1 MTKAQAAFCV
11 ALTIG
16 LTVYGQLVVKW
27 QVLQAGE
34 FPGALGDRV
43 EFMLRLLANPWII
56 SVFAAAAIAALAWM
70 AAMTR
75 LELSVAYPFVATTF
89 ALVLILSGVF
99 FDEAI
104 TTAKTLGVGL
114 IILGIVVA
122 SR

>member
-27 QVLQAGE
+27 QVLQAGD
-34 FPGALGDRV
+34 FPAALGDRV
-43 EFMLRLLANPWII
+43 EFMFRLVANPWIL

-75 LELSVAYPFVATTF
+75 LELSVAYPFVAITF
-89 ALVLILSGVF
+89 ALVLVLSGVF

-104 TTAKTLGVGL
+104 TTAKTFGVGL

>member
-27 QVLQAGE
+27 QVVQAGD
-34 FPGALGDRV
+34 FPAALGDRL
-43 EFMLRLLANPWII
+43 EFLLRLLANPWII
-56 SVFAAAAIAALAWM
+56 SVFAAAAIAALSWM

-75 LELSVAYPFVATTF
+75 LELSVAYPFVAITF

-122 SR
+122 TR

>member
-34 FPGALGDRV
+34 FPGALGERV

>member
-11 ALTIG
+11 AITIG

-34 FPGALGDRV
+34 FPAALGNRV
-43 EFMLRLLANPWII
+43 EFLLRLLTNPWII

-70 AAMTR
+70 AARTR
-75 LELSVAYPFVATTF
+75 LELSVAYPFVAITF
-89 ALVLILSGVF
+89 ALVLVLSGVF